1 MTNDDAAEPR
11 TVILN
16 APLPDAAPTRAEP
29 PAVAPAE
36 PPPPAPTAARIEAL
50 DFVRGVALFG
60 ILLLNITGFGLPD
73 AYTNPNNSGGA
84 TGSDLL
90 AWIVTQI
97 GFEGTQRA
105 LFSMLFGA
113 SVILLTSRLEASG
126 RTDAVDIYFRRN
138 LWLVG
143 FGFFNAFIL
152 LWYGDILFAYG
163 VVALFIFPFRKLAAK
178 WLLSIGIGAL
188 LLGAVWNGWDTYEM
202 IRKHDEHQAAVA
214 VRDSGAALTPEQDGA
229 IANWE
234 SARTTFKAPAENV
247 QRNVQAMTNG
257 YPRAFMHIARINTVW
272 QTWGVYRFFFDMFGM
287 MLIGMALFRQGVLTL
302 QRRTRL
308 YVAMIVGGYAIGLAV
323 NLAETRWILSHQFSA
338 LSFAQANVSYDLG
351 RLAMT
356 VGHLGALLLFVRAN
370 MLGMLRRAV
379 AAVGQMAVTNYL
391 MHSAICLVLFVI
403 LGWYNQLQRHELYYV
418 VAAIWAAQLVLSP
431 LWLRWFRFGP
441 VEWLWRY
448 LTYLRRP
455 PFRRA
460 APPPAVAPTAL
471 PATA

>member
-1 MTNDDAAEPR
+1 MANDDAAEPR

-16 APLPDAAPTRAEP
+16 APLPDAAP
-29 PAVAPAE
+29 
-36 PPPPAPTAARIEAL
+36 APTAPPAAAAFEPVPAAPTSSRIEAL
-50 DFVRGVALFG
+50 DFVRGVAVFG
-60 ILLLNITGFGLPD
+60 ILLLNITAFGLPD

-84 TGSDLL
+84 TGPDLI
-90 AWIVTQI
+90 AWIITQV

-113 SVILLTSRLEASG
+113 STILLTSRLEASVRG
-126 RTDAVDIYFRRN
+126 DASDIYFRRN
-138 LWLVG
+138 LWLIG
-143 FGFFNAFIL
+143 FGLFNAFIL

-163 VVALFIFPFRKLAAK
+163 VAALFLFPFRKLAAK
-178 WLLSIGIGAL
+178 WLLTTGIGVL
-188 LLGAVWNGWDTYEM
+188 LLGAVWNGWDAQEL

-214 VRDSGAALTPEQDGA
+214 LRDSGAELTAEQDNA
-229 IANWE
+229 IAAWE
-234 SARTTFKAPAENV
+234 SARTAFKAPAENV
-247 QRNVQAMTNG
+247 QRNVEAMTNG

-272 QTWGVYRFFFDMFGM
+272 QTWGLYRYFFDMFGM

-302 QRRTRL
+302 ERRTRL
-308 YVAMIVGGYAIGLAV
+308 YVAMMVGGYAIGLAV

-338 LSFAQANVSYDLG
+338 ISFAQANLSYDLG

-370 MLGMLRRAV
+370 MLGILRRAV

-448 LTYLRRP
+448 LTYLKRP
-455 PFRRA
+455 PFRRTTPA
-460 APPPAVAPTAL
+460 PAVAPAAL
-471 PATA
+471 PAMA